1 MWRGGTG
8 GDADDCEEK
17 DTPQLGL
24 ASRGVLIRAACCGE
38 GCAGIEFGR
47 RNHPCLAEAENA
59 MRRLFLDSARL
70 SLFGIALLACA
81 SISLAEDRA
90 GVLAPAEITAIY
102 EEQTAGANVIPKV
115 VQEAFVAAEDRNFYA
130 VENGT
135 STITQQLAKRFIP
148 PERGMLSRK
157 ISEVSTT
164 LAIEQALERK
174 EILAWYLHGIYLG
187 RGCYGVEAASLAY
200 FGKRPDQL
208 GLKDMALLAALP
220 KAPAALD
227 PARNPER
234 ALMRRNFVLSEMA
247 KAGFVTDAA
256 GKSAATEPLG
266 VIEPPQRCAD

>member
-1 MWRGGTG
+1 
-8 GDADDCEEK
+8 
-17 DTPQLGL
+17 
-24 ASRGVLIRAACCGE
+24 
-38 GCAGIEFGR
+38 
-47 RNHPCLAEAENA
+47 
-59 MRRLFLDSARL
+59 MRRRLLEGARI

-90 GVLAPAEITAIY
+90 GVLAPAEITVIY
-102 EEQTAGANVIPKV
+102 EEQTAGADVIPKAI
-115 VQEAFVAAEDRNFYA
+115 QEAFVAAEDRNFFA
-130 VENGT
+130 VENVT
-135 STITQQLAKRFIP
+135 STITQQLAKRFIS
-148 PERGMLSRK
+148 PEHGMLSRK